1 MRHDKRSLL
10 FLAFVACA
18 ATFVWLTSLALPDLV
33 ASHFGSSGTANG
45 FMPRA
50 IYIFFML
57 AFVIGLPVLLV
68 FATSFA
74 IGHPSA
80 RINLPNR
87 DYWLAPERRD
97 ETILVLRAGIMWF
110 GTLLVAFLCYAHW
123 LVVLANE
130 SQPAHL
136 DESWFVGGLAV
147 FVVATLVW
155 LTVLLGRFRNRS

>member
-1 MRHDKRSLL
+1 
-10 FLAFVACA
+10 
-18 ATFVWLTSLALPDLV
+18 
-33 ASHFGSSGTANG
+33 
-45 FMPRA
+45 MPRA